1 MKRSFGTNLLYSILA
16 LTALVF
22 SGFIAYIIVSLTGG
36 LVFYAPLVVVIAAGL
51 AVYAVIAI
59 FQLLSR
65 RTRHIILA
73 VFTGLCLLA
82 TAGYELNK
90 LYINSLTVVKD
101 REVDLNQ
108 YTPFAPDSKAAVMDH
123 TASLHI
129 DDSLPRLDGATALY
143 PLYAAYVQAVYPKG
157 SYSLH
162 GTDEGTVLC
171 STTPEAYKRLI
182 AGESDIIFAAAPSL
196 AQQQQAKQTGKELK
210 LTPIGREAFVFFVN
224 KHNKVSG
231 LTTDQIKDIYAGK
244 LTNWKEA
251 GGKREKIRAFQRDEG
266 SGSQTM
272 LEKIMDGRKLM
283 TPPQDDVMDV
293 MSGIISQ
300 TADYRNFKNALGFS
314 FLFYASEMN
323 GNADIKLLEI
333 NGVKPDKEGIRS
345 GTYPFTAEF
354 YAVTAGS
361 ANPHVQPFLDWMQ
374 SAEGQELVQKTG
386 YTSLK

>member
-1 MKRSFGTNLLYSILA
+1 MKRSFGTNLLYTILA

-22 SGFIAYIIVSLTGG
+22 FGFIAYIIVSLVGG
-36 LVFYAPLVVVIAAGL
+36 LAFYAPLVVVIAGGL

-65 RTRHIILA
+65 RTRHIAIA
-73 VFTGLCLLA
+73 IFAGLCLIA

-90 LYINSLTVVKD
+90 LYINSLAVVND
-101 REVDLNQ
+101 REVDLKE
-108 YTPFAPDSKAAVMDH
+108 YAPFTPGSKAAVLDH
-123 TASLHI
+123 TASYHI
-129 DDSLPRLDGATALY
+129 ADNLPRLDGATALY
-143 PLYAAYVQAVYPKG
+143 PLYSAYVQAVYPEG
-157 SYSLH
+157 SYTLN
-162 GTDEGTVLC
+162 GMEEGTVLC
-171 STTPEAYKRLI
+171 TTTPEAYKRLI
-182 AGESDIIFAAAPSL
+182 AGERDIIFAAAPSL
-196 AQQQQAKQTGKELK
+196 AQQKQAKRAGKELK

-224 KHNKVSG
+224 KRNKVSG
-231 LTTDQIKDIYAGK
+231 LTTDQIKDIYAGE
-244 LTNWKEA
+244 LTNWNEV
-251 GGKREKIRAFQRDEG
+251 GGQREKIRAFQRDEG

-272 LEKIMDGRKLM
+272 LEKIMEDRKLM
-283 TPPQDDVMDV
+283 TPPQEDVMDV

-300 TADYRNFKNALGFS
+300 TANYRNFKNALGYS

-323 GNADIKLLEI
+323 GNSDIKLLEI

-361 ANPHVQPFLDWMQ
+361 VNPHVQPFLDWMQ
-374 SAEGQELVQKTG
+374 SAEGQELVEKTG

>member
-1 MKRSFGTNLLYSILA
+1 MKRSFGTNLLYTILA
-16 LTALVF
+16 LIALVF
-22 SGFIAYIIVSLTGG
+22 SGFIAYIIVSLAGG

-65 RTRHIILA
+65 RVRSIALA
-73 VFTGLCLLA
+73 VFAGLCLLA
-82 TAGYELNK
+82 TAGHELNK
-90 LYINSLTVVKD
+90 MYVNSLTVVND

-108 YTPFAPDSKAAVMDH
+108 YTPFAPDSKAAVLDH
-123 TASLHI
+123 TASYHI
-129 DDSLPRLDGATALY
+129 KDNLPRLDGATALY
-143 PLYAAYVQAVYPKG
+143 PLYAAYVQAVYPEG
-157 SYSLH
+157 SYNLK

-171 STTPEAYKRLI
+171 STTPEAYNRLI

-196 AQQQQAKQTGKELK
+196 AQQKQAKRAGRELK

-224 KHNKVSG
+224 KRNKVSG

-244 LTNWKEA
+244 LTNWKEV

-272 LEKIMDGRKLM
+272 LEKIMEGRKLM

-323 GNADIKLLEI
+323 GNSDIKLLEI

-345 GTYPFTAEF
+345 GEYPFTAEF

-361 ANPHVQPFLDWMQ
+361 VNPNVQPFLDWMQ
-374 SAEGQELVQKTG
+374 SAEGQELVEKTG